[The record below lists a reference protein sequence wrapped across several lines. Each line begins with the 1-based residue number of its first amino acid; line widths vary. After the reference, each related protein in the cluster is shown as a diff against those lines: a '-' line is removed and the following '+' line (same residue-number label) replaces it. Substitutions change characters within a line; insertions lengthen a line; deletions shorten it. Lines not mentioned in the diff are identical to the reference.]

1 MGCKLVLFHTYCS
14 ICRFIWKEGNE
25 CGIGKWPYAQL
36 PPMISLQLIR
46 KKWPIPNYSWQLFEF
61 LPYYFCDVTVTVI
74 GSRKNWSIKT
84 KKHEFYNEIL
94 ACKKRARTFCSFT
107 QQQPSFKSCKKLKV
121 SYSRVC
127 EKVSSLTSGRGTC
140 AILPVYLKFRVR
152 HITLMKSLRNR
163 SNIYSGALR
172 NYKLYTCYPSRC
184 VSTVVGVTEEVDAN
198 LADEKKS
205 VDSCFPWRSSP
216 TSVRLPFAEV
226 ITHHVCGTL
235 INDVHFNKES
245 QIAARFDK

>member
-1 MGCKLVLFHTYCS
+1 
-14 ICRFIWKEGNE
+14 
-25 CGIGKWPYAQL
+25 
-36 PPMISLQLIR
+36 
-46 KKWPIPNYSWQLFEF
+46 
-61 LPYYFCDVTVTVI
+61 
-74 GSRKNWSIKT
+74 
-84 KKHEFYNEIL
+84 
-94 ACKKRARTFCSFT
+94 
-107 QQQPSFKSCKKLKV
+107 
-121 SYSRVC
+121 
-127 EKVSSLTSGRGTC
+127 
-140 AILPVYLKFRVR
+140 
-152 HITLMKSLRNR
+152 MKSLRNR
-163 SNIYSGALR
+163 TNIYSGALR

-198 LADEKKS
+198 LADEKKF